1 MLRFNFAEVKLSFI
15 ERFLT
20 LEVVT
25 GLVIFLSIMFF
36 NLYVELSTKSQI
48 SEVEEKITN
57 LEHQREILRSL
68 ERKQKELRNTKEELE
83 KKLSI
88 VEKLEK
94 DRGVPKFL
102 YFFLEKNNVDGI
114 WLEVLSLKG
123 KKLNIEGNAQ
133 NMEKLYRFLK
143 AIELNLGKAYL
154 EDVKLETIPLKR
166 INKKIEYLHFL
177 LSVEIEDGKIERNPG

>member
-102 YFFLEKNNVDGI
+102 YFFLEKNNVDDI